1 MLSPAGLH
9 ATDGPGPEPRAP
21 MDRDQACF
29 RRAERTTALA
39 TNKDATA
46 AEVAMGS
53 GTAEAESKCA
63 WIRVALSAVP

>member
-1 MLSPAGLH
+1 
-9 ATDGPGPEPRAP
+9 

-63 WIRVALSAVP
+63 WIRDADNAVG